1 MAFIQTPTG
10 NGSGVLVQGGYVVT
24 NAHVVWPFDQV
35 RVVFPDGSE
44 HPEAPVMNSDLMA
57 DLAVIG
63 PLKTSA
69 EPLTL
74 ADGEDLV
81 IGGEVFLIGYPA
93 EQEEFPQPAITR
105 GIISRLRQWEPI
117 EMTYIQTDA
126 TIAGGQSGG
135 ILVSEDGDVIG
146 ISGLSFGEA
155 AFGLVASAAD
165 VEPRI
170 EGLIS
175 GKDLSGLGD
184 RMVPAGG
191 GRTEHE
197 FNLLNTGDASMY
209 VINEPAG
216 TKVDIEV
223 ESAADAV
230 FTLLDTAGNLL
241 AYVDDGFAGL
251 EAGSVVTELDG
262 PHFLVI
268 TQLTEEPAEGLVT
281 GNRLLAPYDDADDGA
296 TITLG
301 QTVAASMDYPG
312 DVDTFL
318 IDLAKGDTVEVDVDS
333 MNFDPVLQI
342 GAEGAAEDPLG
353 FDDDS
358 GKGIF
363 GLNARVNYRA
373 AQRGRYLISVTDAGS
388 VDVGGY
394 FLTVSAVPPDA
405 ASSPTPTPAPP
416 APTAVPEG
424 ERLPQQYAQAPSM
437 TIDPSASYTATIRT
451 NHGEMVLELFA
462 RQAPQTVNNFVFLAE
477 EGYYDGTIFHRVIA
491 SFMIQGGDP
500 TGTGA
505 GGPGYA
511 FEDEFVPELVFD
523 EPGVLAMANAGPN
536 TNGSQF
542 FITVVPTTHLNG
554 AHTIFG
560 RMVSGQA
567 VADAIS
573 SLMTAPGNRPLE
585 DVVIESILIG
595 E

>member
-223 ESAADAV
+223 
-230 FTLLDTAGNLL
+230 
-241 AYVDDGFAGL
+241 
-251 EAGSVVTELDG
+251 
-262 PHFLVI
+262 
-268 TQLTEEPAEGLVT
+268 
-281 GNRLLAPYDDADDGA
+281 
-296 TITLG
+296 
-301 QTVAASMDYPG
+301 
-312 DVDTFL
+312 
-318 IDLAKGDTVEVDVDS
+318 
-333 MNFDPVLQI
+333 
-342 GAEGAAEDPLG
+342 
-353 FDDDS
+353 
-358 GKGIF
+358 
-363 GLNARVNYRA
+363 
-373 AQRGRYLISVTDAGS
+373 
-388 VDVGGY
+388 
-394 FLTVSAVPPDA
+394 
-405 ASSPTPTPAPP
+405 
-416 APTAVPEG
+416 
-424 ERLPQQYAQAPSM
+424 
-437 TIDPSASYTATIRT
+437 
-451 NHGEMVLELFA
+451 
-462 RQAPQTVNNFVFLAE
+462 
-477 EGYYDGTIFHRVIA
+477 
-491 SFMIQGGDP
+491 
-500 TGTGA
+500 
-505 GGPGYA
+505 
-511 FEDEFVPELVFD
+511 
-523 EPGVLAMANAGPN
+523 
-536 TNGSQF
+536 
-542 FITVVPTTHLNG
+542 
-554 AHTIFG
+554 
-560 RMVSGQA
+560 
-567 VADAIS
+567 
-573 SLMTAPGNRPLE
+573 
-585 DVVIESILIG
+585 
-595 E
+595 